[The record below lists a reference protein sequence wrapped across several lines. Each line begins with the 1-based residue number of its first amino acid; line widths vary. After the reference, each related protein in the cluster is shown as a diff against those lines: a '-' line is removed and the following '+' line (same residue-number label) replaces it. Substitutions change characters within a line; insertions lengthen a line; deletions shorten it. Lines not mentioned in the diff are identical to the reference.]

1 MKVLDRFRPTD
12 LEAIR
17 EAVAEAELS
26 TSGEIVTY
34 IVGESDDYP
43 EAGWRGAGIGA
54 LAGLG
59 CGVAAH
65 AWSEV
70 WASPVTWLVASTLF
84 GFVVGWLLGTRVP
97 PIRRGLVRSDL
108 LTHRVSQRAETAFLE
123 EEVFDTEE
131 RTGILIF
138 VALFEH
144 RVIVLGDR
152 GINSAVEQDE
162 WNGIV
167 ARMVEHLRRGEIA
180 EGVLLG
186 VGECGQLLE
195 HRGVQIRP
203 DDRNELSNEPRLR
216 DR

>member
-1 MKVLDRFRPTD
+1 MKVLDRFRPAD

-17 EAVAEAELS
+17 EAVAEAELA

-43 EAGWRGAGIGA
+43 EAAWRGAGLGA

-65 AWSEV
+65 AWSGV
-70 WASPVTWLVASTLF
+70 WASPLGWLVLSTLF
-84 GFVVGWLLGTRVP
+84 GFAVGWLLGTRVP

-123 EEVFDTEE
+123 EEVFDTVE

-144 RVIVLGDR
+144 RVIVLGDK
-152 GINSAVEQDE
+152 GINAAVEQDE
-162 WNGIV
+162 WNGV
-167 ARMVEHLRRGEIA
+167 VGRMVEHLRRGEIA
-180 EGVLLG
+180 QGVLLG
-186 VGECGQLLE
+186 VEECGQLLE
-195 HRGVQIRP
+195 RRGVEIRP

>member
-1 MKVLDRFRPTD
+1 MRVLDRFRPTD

-17 EAVAEAELS
+17 DAVAEAELA

-43 EAGWRGAGIGA
+43 EAAWRGASLGT

-65 AWSEV
+65 TWSGV
-70 WASPVTWLVASTLF
+70 WASPIGWLVASGLF
-84 GFVVGWLLGTRVP
+84 GFLVGWLLGTRVP

-144 RVIVLGDR
+144 RVIVLGDK
-152 GINSAVEQDE
+152 GINAAVEQDE

-167 ARMVEHLRRGEIA
+167 GRMVEHLRRGEIA
-180 EGVLLG
+180 EGMLLG
-186 VGECGQLLE
+186 VEECGRLLE
-195 HRGVQIRP
+195 RRGVEIRL
-203 DDRNELSNEPRLR
+203 DDRNELANDPRLR